1 MTRCRVVVAVEALAL
16 LGILVWALAR
26 PVTAARGRDEIDYRH
41 LQPLPLA
48 AQQTVT
54 QDIPLRQ
61 KQLIDVPRDEE
72 QLSGIAIPYQL
83 TGRLPARIRVLVT
96 DQGGLALVQVVQ
108 QLEPSK
114 PLEFAPVRVDGRQAT
129 GAVTVTIQRV
139 DDLGGELTL
148 GAFPTDTTGRPSMLQ
163 QPDATLAVQTLYG
176 AWQPAVLKAPLYA
189 DRVASLAPPWLP
201 QPVELVLGAL
211 FLVLGLAV
219 PLLIGIDRGDPEG
232 SPIMARELAPTDA
245 ISGRNRDPRLP

>member
-1 MTRCRVVVAVEALAL
+1 MTRCRALVAVEALAL

-54 QDIPLRQ
+54 QDVPLRQ
-61 KQLIDVPRDEE
+61 EQLIDVPLRQQE
-72 QLSGIAIPYQL
+72 LSGIAVPYQL
-83 TGRLPARIRVLVT
+83 TGHLPAQIRVLIT
-96 DQGGLALVQVVQ
+96 DQSNLALVQVVE

-114 PLEFAPVRVDGRQAT
+114 TLEFATVRVNGGQAT
-129 GAVTVTIQRV
+129 ATVTVSIRRV
-139 DDLGGELTL
+139 DDLGGQLTL
-148 GAFPTDTTGRPSMLQ
+148 GAFPTATSGRPSMREQ
-163 QPDATLAVQTLYG
+163 ADTTLAVQTLYG
-176 AWQPAVLKAPLYA
+176 AWRPAVLKAPPYA

-201 QPVELVLGAL
+201 LPVDLVLVAL
-211 FLVLGLAV
+211 FLILGLGLLV
-219 PLLIGIDRGDPEG
+219 LIGIDRGDPEG

-245 ISGRNRDPRLP
+245 IPGRDRDPRLP